1 MSKIIP
7 SFITETIDSA
17 QATHQALAGHN
28 EHYHLLRAIKEHGE
42 PKVHQ
47 ALVELIASRDN
58 LNIVAATTAVN
69 VMFQNTK
76 DASEG
81 RGVCRTVRDELNA
94 HKKQTDVVLA
104 TAK

>member
-1 MSKIIP
+1 MKNLIP
-7 SFITETIDSA
+7 NFITETVDAA

-42 PKVHQ
+42 PEVHQ
-47 ALVELIASRDN
+47 ALVERIASRDN

-81 RGVCRTVRDELNA
+81 RGVCRTVREELNA
-94 HKKQTDVVLA
+94 QKKQTDAVLA